1 MNLDQGFYDEVFT
14 IKMPDEYIAGTSL
27 RQQAC
32 QKMATVTLY
41 DFFDIETKQSS
52 TTLPKRRPTAAQVIQ
67 RNQKFKSLFDELEYG
82 PEPRT
87 AATKALMHIFVDCG
101 PQCFVAQPRRAFL
114 ENKNAIAFTDEDME
128 VVFPDHRNSLY
139 LEG

>member
-1 MNLDQGFYDEVFT
+1 MV
-14 IKMPDEYIAGTSL
+14 A
-27 RQQAC
+27 
-32 QKMATVTLY
+32 VTLY

-87 AATKALMHIFVDCG
+87 AAAKALMHVFLDYG

-114 ENKNAIAFTDEDME
+114 ENKNAIVFTDEDME
-128 VVFPDHRNSLY
+128 GVFPNHLNSLY
-139 LEG
+139 LEGQTMTSLFGEL